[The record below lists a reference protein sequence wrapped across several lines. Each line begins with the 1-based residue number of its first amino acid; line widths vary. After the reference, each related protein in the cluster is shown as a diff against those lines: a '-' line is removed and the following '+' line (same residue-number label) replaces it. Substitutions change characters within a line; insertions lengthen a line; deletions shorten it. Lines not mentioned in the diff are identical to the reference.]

1 MSYTPLT
8 EQLMDALQVLP
19 GVGSRSAQRMAL
31 QLLERDRAGA
41 ATLAQALGAALEG
54 VRQCERCRALSE
66 QPLCELCSDEARDH
80 SLLCV
85 VETPQ
90 DREAIELSGGYQG
103 DYFILQGQLSPI
115 DGIGPDELGVPM
127 LVARVRDESIREVVL
142 ATNANME
149 GEATAHYL
157 IEQLKP
163 LGVEISRLAQGV
175 PAGRELGR
183 VDSSTLSHA
192 LSDRRKL
199 GFEHD

>member
-19 GVGSRSAQRMAL
+19 GVGTRSAQRMAL

-41 ATLAQALGAALEG
+41 RSLAEALQAALEG
-54 VRQCERCRALSE
+54 VQQCERCRALSE
-66 QPLCELCSDEARDH
+66 QPLCELCGDGDRDH
-80 SLLCV
+80 GLVCV
-85 VETPQ
+85 VESPT
-90 DREAIELSGGYQG
+90 DREAIELSGAYAG

-115 DGIGPDELGVPM
+115 DGIGPDELGVPL
-127 LVARVRDESIREVVL
+127 LVERVGAGSVREVVL
-142 ATNANME
+142 ATNASME

-157 IEQLKP
+157 IEQLRP

-175 PAGRELGR
+175 PAGSELGR
-183 VDSSTLSHA
+183 VDSGTLSHA

>member
-19 GVGSRSAQRMAL
+19 GVGTRSAQRMAL

-41 ATLAQALGAALEG
+41 AVLAQALSAALDG
-54 VRQCERCRALSE
+54 VRHCERCRALSE
-66 QPLCELCSDEARDH
+66 QPLCEVCSDTDRDAT
-80 SLLCV
+80 LLCV
-85 VETPQ
+85 VETPA
-90 DREAIELSGGYQG
+90 DREAIEMSGSYQG
-103 DYFILQGQLSPI
+103 HYFILQGQLSPI
-115 DGIGPDELGVPM
+115 DGIGPEQLGVPM
-127 LVARVRDESIREVVL
+127 LVSRVRDAQVREVVL

-157 IEQLKP
+157 IEQLRP
-163 LGVEISRLAQGV
+163 LDVEISRLAQGV
-175 PAGRELGR
+175 PSGRELGR
-183 VDSSTLSHA
+183 IDSSTLSHA

>member
-1 MSYTPLT
+1 MSFTPLT

-31 QLLERDRAGA
+31 QLLERDRTGA
-41 ATLAQALGAALEG
+41 ATLAQALSAALDG

-66 QPLCELCSDEARDH
+66 QSLCDICADSDRDAA
-80 SLLCV
+80 LLCV
-85 VETPQ
+85 VETPA
-90 DREAIELSGGYQG
+90 DREAIELSAGYQG
-103 DYFILQGQLSPI
+103 HYFILQGQLSPI
-115 DGIGPDELGVPM
+115 DGIGPEQLGVPM
-127 LVARVRDESIREVVL
+127 LVSRVGDGAIREVVL
-142 ATNANME
+142 ALNATME

-157 IEQLKP
+157 IEQLRP

-175 PAGRELGR
+175 PSGRELGR